1 MSVKISRA
9 KGRYLQF
16 KNLNN
21 YFKKLDFRMKNYWI
35 LIIALIFTVSLSAC
49 DEDPFSPFD
58 DFSTVPDPYDT
69 TSAERIVKPNGLII
83 YVHSEGMG
91 DFSLTER
98 DRVLL
103 YYTFRLKDG
112 TIVQSTY
119 ANGRFLPDEFVL
131 STTVRGFREGLVGAK
146 QGARRTL
153 VIPPALGYGTTP
165 GHQFEQDT
173 LYYDVLID
181 TIVE

>member
-1 MSVKISRA
+1 
-9 KGRYLQF
+9 
-16 KNLNN
+16 
-21 YFKKLDFRMKNYWI
+21 MKNYWI
-35 LIIALIFTVSLSAC
+35 LLFAILLTVSVSAC

-58 DFSTVPDPYDT
+58 DFSTVPEPYDT
-69 TSAERIVKPNGLII
+69 TTAQRIIKPNGLVI
-83 YVHSEGMG
+83 YIHSEGIG
-91 DFSLTER
+91 EFTITER

-119 ANGRFLPDEFVL
+119 SNGRFLPDEFTL
-131 STTVRGFREGLVGAK
+131 SGVVRGFREGLIGAK

-153 VIPPALGYGTTP
+153 VIPPALGYGTSP
-165 GHQFEQDT
+165 GHQFEKDT